1 MSNSIQPTYRRDIT
15 STGQVTIPS
24 DFREGETVAYLIQES
39 TDSKGRKHLKLYPIP
54 DYDDD

>member
-24 DFREGETVAYLIQES
+24 DFRDGETVAYLIQES
-39 TDSKGRKHLKLYPIP
+39 TDSEGRKYLKLYPISNH
-54 DYDDD
+54 DDD